1 MSLREQFKKET
12 GKKLHFTPRK
22 TNIKDYV
29 EWLEQKLSLP
39 KESDA
44 VKFGEWLLNSELG
57 VYTFSSGDRKFYTPA
72 TVRKFGKCEFYTTEE
87 AYKLFKAEEKEK
99 K

>member
-44 VKFGEWLLNSELG
+44 VKFGEWLMINASPWA
-57 VYTFSSGDRKFYTPA
+57 YGDGWLVFKDRS
-72 TVRKFGKCEFYTTEE
+72 VCTTTQT
-87 AYKLFKAEEKEK
+87 YGIFKAEQKEK
-99 K
+99 KG

>member
-1 MSLREQFKKET
+1 MSLREEFEKET

-44 VKFGEWLLNSELG
+44 VKFGEWLLKDAG
-57 VYTFSSGDRKFYTPA
+57 MRWRPGDAQWIIGMRPL
-72 TVRKFGKCEFYTTEE
+72 TTAE

-99 K
+99 

>member
-44 VKFGEWLLNSELG
+44 VKFGEWLHSKKAAAMVKVGWYL
-57 VYTFSSGDRKFYTPA
+57 DTPNGEGGY
-72 TVRKFGKCEFYTTEE
+72 FFTEE
-87 AYKLFKAEEKEK
+87 AYKLFKAEQKEK